1 MFFSHYS
8 KLFTLFSIW
17 FFIIYISYISYKL
30 LSQSG
35 KHSVDLISATSRR
48 FWANYFLEIKEWIL
62 LWYPKNPIG
71 CSWGSKNIWCS
82 RIWGRIFVSWKY
94 FLYIFV
100 DYISFS
106 FYIKYIRRK
115 CYKNFLGHIFFGLPY
130 HSKVNNTFGCGT
142 AYTGSLSPHIS
153 SALLFLHEVAASTLL
168 SLLLSLFSLLYFLSS
183 SWYFSFLLI
192 SPPWWHSKIFMCFLP
207 SFIVFLI
214 LLFHQGSNSF
224 LLLLPRA
231 LRPFFS

>member
-1 MFFSHYS
+1 M
-8 KLFTLFSIW
+8 FTLFSIW

-48 FWANYFLEIKEWIL
+48 FWAYCFLEIKEWIP

-100 DYISFS
+100 DNISFS

-115 CYKNFLGHIFFGLPY
+115 CYKNFFGHIFL
-130 HSKVNNTFGCGT
+130 
-142 AYTGSLSPHIS
+142 GSHTTQTLTKYIWMWHCLYWFTLSS
-153 SALLFLHEVAASTLL
+153 Y
-168 SLLLSLFSLLYFLSS
+168 LFSFAVFAWSCCFNSSIIVIVPFFFVVLPFKFLIFFFPPYLSS
-183 SWYFSFLLI
+183 LVTF
-192 SPPWWHSKIFMCFLP
+192 
-207 SFIVFLI
+207 
-214 LLFHQGSNSF
+214 
-224 LLLLPRA
+224 
-231 LRPFFS
+231 